1 MKQLSLTTRLA
12 LAFALLAF
20 GAMAIVGYVL
30 YSKLEAQLIV
40 RDDAALLTRVDQIRT
55 LMRDMDVRE
64 LIREKPHLFANMLG
78 NTESLL
84 VVRYPGEVP
93 LLAVNPI
100 HTAVPVVT
108 PVPADAALSL
118 DAVHHASA
126 SDGTPF
132 IYVAAAARGVNGQR
146 DLQIISGR
154 LMAERTR
161 MLSAYRN
168 QILLFAST
176 AAFLA
181 AILAFG
187 LARRG
192 MYPLRRL
199 AAQTASI
206 GMGTLSTRIERRD
219 APRELD
225 ALIGAFNGMLDRLE
239 LGFTQLKQ
247 VSADMAH
254 DLRTPIGNLLGQ
266 TEVGL
271 SQTRDIAYYQRLL
284 GSNFEELQR
293 MSKMIDNML
302 FLARTEHADNA
313 IEHKEV
319 LLADEFGRLAEYFEG
334 LANERDIRLEWHGD
348 GTVWADPLLLR
359 RAIANLLANAVRYAD
374 PGTAISTVAE
384 QWPDGTSVYVEN
396 RGPQIEP
403 HHLER
408 LFDRFYRA
416 DASRHRSSESSGLGL
431 SIVRSI
437 MLLHGGTW
445 HAASNAGATRFTLV
459 FPRQGKRGRAR
470 VSANVTE
477 SVCLVVPDGR
487 APG

>member
-1 MKQLSLTTRLA
+1 VMYR
-12 LAFALLAF
+12 
-20 GAMAIVGYVL
+20 
-30 YSKLEAQLIV
+30 KLEAQLIV
-40 RDDAALLTRVDQIRT
+40 RDDAALVTRVDQIRT
-55 LMRDMDVRE
+55 LMQDMDVRN
-64 LIREKPHLFANMLG
+64 LIHEKPRLFANMLG

-84 VVRYPGEVP
+84 VIRPPGEAP
-93 LLAVNPI
+93 LIVVNPI
-100 HTAVPVVT
+100 HTPVPVVT
-108 PVPADAALSL
+108 PVPADAELAL
-118 DAVHHASA
+118 DAVHHGSA
-126 SDGTPF
+126 GRGTPF
-132 IYVAAAARGVNGQR
+132 IYVAAAARGVGGQP

-154 LMAERTR
+154 LMVQRTR
-161 MLSAYRN
+161 MLADYRN

-181 AILAFG
+181 ALLAFA

-206 GMGTLSTRIERRD
+206 GMGTLSTRIEQRD
-219 APRELD
+219 APSELD
-225 ALIGAFNGMLDRLE
+225 ALIRAFNSMLNRLE
-239 LGFTQLKQ
+239 RGFTQLKQ

-293 MSKMIDNML
+293 LEKMIDKML
-302 FLARTEHADNA
+302 FLARTEQADNA
-313 IEHKEV
+313 IERKEL

-334 LANERDIRLEWHGD
+334 LADERDIRLVWRGD

-359 RAIANLLANAVRYAD
+359 RALANLLANAVRYAD
-374 PGTAISTVAE
+374 PGSAISTVAE
-384 QWPDGTSVYVEN
+384 QGSDGTVVYVEN

-416 DASRHRSSESSGLGL
+416 DASRRGSSESSGLGL

-437 MLLHGGTW
+437 MLLHGGTC
-445 HAASNAGATRFTLV
+445 HAASDAGVTRFTLV
-459 FPRQGKRGRAR
+459 FPRQGEAGRAR
-470 VSANVTE
+470 VCA
-477 SVCLVVPDGR
+477 
-487 APG
+487 

>member
-12 LAFALLAF
+12 LLFALLAF
-20 GAMAIVGYVL
+20 GAMAIVGYAL
-30 YSKLEAQLIV
+30 YRKLETQLIL
-40 RDDAALLTRVDQIRT
+40 RDDAALVTRVDQLRT
-55 LMRDMDVRE
+55 LMRDVDVRD
-64 LIREKPHLFANMLG
+64 LIHEKPRLFANMLG

-84 VVRYPGEVP
+84 VVRYPGEAP
-93 LLAVNPI
+93 LFVVNPAR
-100 HTAVPVVT
+100 TQVPVVM
-108 PVPADAALSL
+108 PVPAGVALSPG
-118 DAVHHASA
+118 AVHHASA

-132 IYVAAAARGVNGQR
+132 IYVAAAARGVGEPR
-146 DLQIISGR
+146 DLHIISGR
-154 LMAERTR
+154 LMTERTR
-161 MLSAYRN
+161 MLSDYRK

-181 AILAFG
+181 ALLAFG

-206 GMGTLSTRIERRD
+206 GVGTLSTRIDRHD

-225 ALIGAFNGMLDRLE
+225 ALIGAFNNMLDRLE
-239 LGFTQLKQ
+239 RGFTQLKQ

-271 SQTRDIAYYQRLL
+271 SQARDIAYYQRLL

-302 FLARTEHADNA
+302 FLARAEHAGHA
-313 IEHKEV
+313 IERKEL
-319 LLADEFGRLAEYFEG
+319 LLADEFGRMAEYFDG
-334 LANERDIRLEWHGD
+334 LADERNIRLEWRGD
-348 GTVWADPLLLR
+348 GSMWADPLLLR
-359 RAIANLLANAVRYAD
+359 RALANLLANAVRYAD
-374 PGTAISTVAE
+374 PGTAISTVTE
-384 QWPDGTSVYVEN
+384 QGPDSTTLYVEN
-396 RGPQIEP
+396 RGPTIEP
-403 HHLER
+403 DHLER

-445 HAASNAGATRFTLV
+445 HAASNANVTRFTLV
-459 FPRQGKRGRAR
+459 FPRQ
-470 VSANVTE
+470 TH
-477 SVCLVVPDGR
+477 
-487 APG
+487 

>member
-12 LAFALLAF
+12 LLFALLAF
-20 GAMAIVGYVL
+20 GAMSIVGYVL
-30 YSKLEAQLIV
+30 HRKLEAQLIV
-40 RDDAALLTRVDQIRT
+40 RDDAALVTRVDQIRT
-55 LMRDMDVRE
+55 LMQDVDVRD
-64 LIREKPHLFANMLG
+64 LIHEKPHLFANMLG

-84 VVRYPGEVP
+84 VVRYLGEAP
-93 LLAVNPI
+93 LIVVNPN

-108 PVPADAALSL
+108 PVPADLALSL
-118 DAVHHASA
+118 DAVHHTSA

-132 IYVAAAARGVNGQR
+132 IYVAAAARGVGGQR

-154 LMAERTR
+154 LMTERTR
-161 MLSAYRN
+161 MLSDYRN

-181 AILAFG
+181 ALLAFG

-199 AAQTASI
+199 AAQTTSI
-206 GMGTLSTRIERRD
+206 GMGTLSTRIDRRD

-225 ALIGAFNGMLDRLE
+225 GLIGAFNSMLNRLE
-239 LGFTQLKQ
+239 RGFTQLKQ

-271 SQTRDIAYYQRLL
+271 SQPRDIAYYQRLL

-302 FLARTEHADNA
+302 FLARAEHADHA
-313 IEHKEV
+313 IERQE
-319 LLADEFGRLAEYFEG
+319 LLIADEFGRMAEYFEG
-334 LANERDIRLEWHGD
+334 LADERNIRLEWRGD
-348 GTVWADPLLLR
+348 GSVWADPLLLR
-359 RAIANLLANAVRYAD
+359 RALANLLANAVRYAD
-374 PGTAISTVAE
+374 PGTAISTVVE
-384 QWPDGTSVYVEN
+384 QMSDGTALYVEN
-396 RGPQIEP
+396 RGPTIEP

-437 MLLHGGTW
+437 MLLHGGAW
-445 HAASNAGATRFTLV
+445 HAASNASLTRFTLV
-459 FPRQGKRGRAR
+459 FPRQG
-470 VSANVTE
+470 
-477 SVCLVVPDGR
+477 D
-487 APG
+487 